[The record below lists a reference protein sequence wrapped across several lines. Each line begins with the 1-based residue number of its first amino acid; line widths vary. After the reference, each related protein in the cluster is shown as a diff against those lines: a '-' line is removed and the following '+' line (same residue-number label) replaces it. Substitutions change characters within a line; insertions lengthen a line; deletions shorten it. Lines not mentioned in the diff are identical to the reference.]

1 MKNPKASG
9 EQIGKRCGG
18 EILAQ
23 IKVWKA
29 EEYFVYFQL
38 FKLKCWGKRSR
49 RRQFVYR
56 LRNKK
61 GQSSLNTE
69 LPRRSAYLLPHSTAV
84 TREIRQS
91 CRRLLIL
98 YESFSRLSM
107 VTLSRKRGKLLS
119 ISTWRQCKRCQKL
132 SFCGLDA
139 IFAPWYNF
147 FCKERNPYD

>member
-1 MKNPKASG
+1 M
-9 EQIGKRCGG
+9 
-18 EILAQ
+18 AQ

-38 FKLKCWGKRSR
+38 FKLKSWGKRSR

-91 CRRLLIL
+91 CRRLRIL

-107 VTLSRKRGKLLS
+107 VTLSRKCCPLLS
-119 ISTWRQCKRCQKL
+119 LSTWRLRETFQKL

-147 FCKERNPYD
+147 IVKRETLMTDGFVEHHME